1 MSVYKFYRVGVKMA
15 TYKVIGD
22 SLVCGKAK
30 GEILSADDLVGIN
43 INHLIETEHIEPETK
58 KMKEEK

>member
-1 MSVYKFYRVGVKMA
+1 MA
-15 TYKVIGD
+15 NYKVIGD